1 MKLCILPNPPSPHR
15 ISVQKQSIKTEIQT
29 VPIQWGVEI
38 MPSRGHTRGA
48 TGELV
53 LLSEVLASTLAVW
66 MGSYVKKINQPEISV
81 FVHIS

>member
-1 MKLCILPNPPSPHR
+1 MKLCILPGPPSPHK
-15 ISVQKQSIKTEIQT
+15 ISVQKQSLKTEIQT

-48 TGELV
+48 TRELV